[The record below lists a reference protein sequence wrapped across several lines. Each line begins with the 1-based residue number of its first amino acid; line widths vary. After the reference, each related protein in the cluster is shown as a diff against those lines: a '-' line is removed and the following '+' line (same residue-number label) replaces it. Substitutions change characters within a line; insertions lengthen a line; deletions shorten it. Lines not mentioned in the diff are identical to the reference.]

1 MVNCMQKHK
10 NELLQSLLITPA
22 TAAEILGVTRGTLQV
37 WRSTGR
43 YNLPYIKI
51 GGKVMY
57 KRTAVMAFIDAQS
70 MDHTGKL
77 SNSGEV

>member
-1 MVNCMQKHK
+1 MQKQQ
-10 NELLQSLLITPA
+10 NDLLQSPLITPKN
-22 TAAEILGVTRGTLQV
+22 TSDILGVTTGTLQV

-43 YNLPYIKI
+43 YNLSYIKI

-70 MDHTGKL
+70 MDHTGKQ
-77 SNSGEV
+77 SIASGGNAQ